1 MNACNSFGGQIINTP
16 IPYISLGNL
25 TPDEF
30 LQEYWQKKPLLVR
43 KALPGFKGLLTRQEL
58 VQLAKNDEVQSRL
71 AIKNNRQWE
80 LKHGPLTNRDFSRL
94 PEGKWSLLVQDV
106 NHFLPSAYDLLL
118 KFSFI
123 PFARMD
129 DLMVSYAPAGGGIGP
144 HYDSYDVFLLQGPG
158 RRRWEIAA
166 DYDPKLLANAPLK
179 ILQNFKAEQTWLLEP
194 GDMLYLPPNYAHHGI
209 AVDACMTYSIG
220 FRAPSHLEL
229 IIHFLNYLQDN
240 LETDSRYTDAGLK
253 QQANPLEIS
262 REMRQQARA
271 ILQKIKWNAS
281 DVEDFLGIYL
291 TEPKS
296 HIFFDRPAYPL
307 SFKKFIKTIREKN
320 IQLNLKSRMLTS
332 RHQIFLNGET
342 YKVSQPAK
350 KNLSRLIYRQNLF
363 SKNHSDDE
371 TGKILYQWYVNGY
384 VVITDSI

>member
-1 MNACNSFGGQIINTP
+1 
-16 IPYISLGNL
+16 
-25 TPDEF
+25 
-30 LQEYWQKKPLLVR
+30 
-43 KALPGFKGLLTRQEL
+43 
-58 VQLAKNDEVQSRL
+58 
-71 AIKNNRQWE
+71 
-80 LKHGPLTNRDFSRL
+80 
-94 PEGKWSLLVQDV
+94 
-106 NHFLPSAYDLLL
+106 
-118 KFSFI
+118 
-123 PFARMD
+123 MD